1 MAERNKDLQQ
11 IALEPAGINPVPPT
25 AFDSIAAALQQIHQ
39 KVTDESVPDD
49 FLDLLSKFDALDD
62 EK

>member
-11 IALEPAGINPVPPT
+11 IATHPAGINPVPLS

-49 FLDLLSKFDALDD
+49 FMDLLNKFDALDD
-62 EK
+62 SK